1 MFSRIR
7 GFLNRHKRKFLISG
21 VVVGSFILITRYTQ
35 RKLREWQEKE
45 IRELLERTR
54 RCQHFESTERTCDQT
69 ILTLATSVRNSVT
82 KVLDS
87 ETVVNK
93 LRNGCTD
100 KVASWNALKVLAIAR
115 SAVIIY
121 SEAMLVATLRIQLN
135 LVGGYMFKDSQNV
148 NGVVKADGL
157 TQQKYLSLCGY
168 FMDHGVEKLS
178 ALIKE
183 KVEEITASISLRD
196 KLTLRDLEQIYWSVM
211 SLVSADSSV
220 DPVKNLTKYMVP
232 PNCEKET
239 DGILSKM
246 IIETLDLL
254 ESDEVQSLVQTSIRS
269 GFVLVIDHISEYFG
283 DSCATSN
290 GITNE
295 IFSPAPGT
303 SNGKETLWAD
313 SVKKS
318 VDACHKDAFVNLNK
332 ITMPMAKIIP
342 IVNGQVPDVPT
353 SGDVPSDWLQRLIL
367 NDKLKAL
374 GANIYEAFS
383 F

>member
-7 GFLNRHKRKFLISG
+7 GFLNRHKRKFIVSG

-45 IRELLERTR
+45 VRELLERTH

-82 KVLDS
+82 KVLDT

-93 LRNGCTD
+93 LRNGCAD

-121 SEAMLVATLRIQLN
+121 SHAMLVATLRIQLN

-148 NGVVKADGL
+148 NGAIKADGL
-157 TQQKYLSLCGY
+157 TQQKYLSLCAY
-168 FMDHGVEKLS
+168 FMDHGIEKLS
-178 ALIKE
+178 SLIKE

-196 KLTLRDLEQIYWSVM
+196 KLTLRDLEQIFWSVM
-211 SLVSADSSV
+211 SLVSAESTV
-220 DPVKNLTKYMVP
+220 DPVKNLTNYMIP
-232 PNCEKET
+232 PDCEKET

-246 IIETLDLL
+246 INETLDLL
-254 ESDEVQSLVQTSIRS
+254 ESQEVQNLVQTSIRS

-283 DSCATSN
+283 DSCAKSN

-295 IFSPAPGT
+295 NFSSAPGT
-303 SNGKETLWAD
+303 SNGKETIWAD
-313 SVKKS
+313 SMKKP
-318 VDACHKDAFVNLNK
+318 VDVCHKDAFVNLNK

-374 GANIYEAFS
+374 GANVYEAFS

>member
-1 MFSRIR
+1 M
-7 GFLNRHKRKFLISG
+7 NRHKRKFVISG

-45 IRELLERTR
+45 VRELLERTR
-54 RCQHFESTERTCDQT
+54 RCQHFESTERTCNQT
-69 ILTLATSVRNSVT
+69 ILTLSSSVRNSVT
-82 KVLDS
+82 NVLDT

-100 KVASWNALKVLAIAR
+100 KVASWNLLKVLAITR

-121 SEAMLVATLRIQLN
+121 SHAMLVATLRIQLN
-135 LVGGYMFKDSQNV
+135 LVGGYMFKDSQNL
-148 NGVVKADGL
+148 NGVVKADGI

-168 FMDHGVEKLS
+168 FMDEGVEKLS

-196 KLTLRDLEQIYWSVM
+196 KLTLRDLEQIYWSIM
-211 SLVSADSSV
+211 SLVSADLKV
-220 DPVKNLTKYMVP
+220 DPVKNLASYMIP
-232 PNCEKET
+232 ENCEKET
-239 DGILSKM
+239 DDVLSKM

-254 ESDEVQSLVQTSIRS
+254 ESEEVQSLVQTSIRS

-283 DSCATSN
+283 DSVAKSN
-290 GITNE
+290 GIKKE
-295 IFSPAPGT
+295 SFSPAPGT

-318 VDACHKDAFVNLNK
+318 EDACHKDVFVNLNE

-342 IVNGQVPDVPT
+342 IINGQVPEVPT

-367 NDKLKAL
+367 NDKLKAM
-374 GANIYEAFS
+374 GANVYEAFS